1 MVDGVDDVR
10 MWGEEGVGLCFLEGE
25 GDGLLTKG
33 AADLLEGVELRGG
46 GVLDEIN
53 VGKAAL
59 VGRSATHAS
68 TFMIVGKKV
77 TNFT

>member
-1 MVDGVDDVR
+1 MVDGMDDMRV
-10 MWGEEGVGLCFLEGE
+10 WGEEGVGFCFLESE

-59 VGRSATHAS
+59 VGGSAIHAS
-68 TFMIVGKKV
+68 TFMTVGKKL